1 MSKRLGESGVVVV
14 RITFNSEG
22 FAKRA
27 NVIKSSGYERIDTAG
42 RDAALKSRI
51 AVTRPPGA
59 TDATEYVF
67 NAPLNFV
74 LN

>member
-1 MSKRLGESGVVVV
+1 MSRRLGESGVVVV
-14 RITFNSEG
+14 RIVFNAEG

-27 NVIKSSGYERIDTAG
+27 TVAKSSGYERIDAAG
-42 RDAALKSRI
+42 RDAALQSRI
-51 AVTRPPGA
+51 SISRTPNASA
-59 TDATEYVF
+59 ATEYVF